1 MRLDDDILKW
11 VHTRRISGRII
22 CPAQVTG
29 ANTKESTE
37 QVLRKYYLSIR
48 NSSTESQSN
57 SWTASSRYHSLE
69 EKIIRTIIKS
79 DQTARKSL
87 STIAILKRNRE
98 ADRDPHI
105 THCRKKILVH
115 IGTLFL
121 TEWHTEKPK
130 SCWVEKKKQK
140 KGLNHISLI

>member
-1 MRLDDDILKW
+1 MPC
-11 VHTRRISGRII
+11 SGHRGKY
-22 CPAQVTG
+22 QRVNRTG
-29 ANTKESTE
+29 AEKI
-37 QVLRKYYLSIR
+37 LLIYW

-130 SCWVEKKKQK
+130 SCWVEKKNQK